1 MAVRRSSLA
10 IRLGRRIVALRGRLE
25 LTQEQLAWPADLA
38 SKGYLS
44 RIESGQRLPSLDV
57 LERLARCLRVEPRDL
72 LLFPDTSRLAEAMEL
87 TRLGGELAASR
98 VIDLLGRA
106 PQERPE
112 VRGLRAAEPR
122 PPRSG
127 R

>member
-25 LTQEQLAWPADLA
+25 LTQEQLAWQADLA